1 MILRGARWKGSKL
14 KQLAVRCLRK
24 DRIGAEHR
32 LTLKFFLRYT
42 CQFHDRPLQASFEI
56 LIPVNGNSDSQVASL
71 TDIDVVATGYTSQT
85 PSFSI
90 KHMLKKKSECGKMF
104 GTGCSLGL
112 SNS

>member
-1 MILRGARWKGSKL
+1 MLFFRRNLG
-14 KQLAVRCLRK
+14 
-24 DRIGAEHR
+24 

-85 PSFSI
+85 PSFPSRI
-90 KHMLKKKSECGKMF
+90 WLIRLPLIIFMSDGNLHDRVTLRNRY
-104 GTGCSLGL
+104 LGHVDA
-112 SNS
+112 